1 MVTFPVAGSKITP
14 KTTLFVET
22 PLKVNIYMRNFKG
35 IHDTCDR
42 LLLSHPAHVYGSTGA
57 GSTPKDSLQYRI
69 LEEVAE
75 HEVLRCTP
83 ATPETVGRGSP
94 EWKPLLK
101 KGGK

>member
-1 MVTFPVAGSKITP
+1 
-14 KTTLFVET
+14 
-22 PLKVNIYMRNFKG
+22 MRNFKG

-69 LEEVAE
+69 LEEFVE

-83 ATPETVGRGSP
+83 HQRQWGEVAPNGN
-94 EWKPLLK
+94 LC
-101 KGGK
+101 